1 MAQDQ
6 LFGCQLDQ
14 IVQHAPA
21 QGDLTYCDQMVAEK
35 RSPKGLPTL
44 LFPVLRGRLLT
55 SCPRKS
61 VFSSI

>member
-21 QGDLTYCDQMVAEK
+21 QVDLTYCDQMVVEK
-35 RSPKGLPTL
+35 R
-44 LFPVLRGRLLT
+44 
-55 SCPRKS
+55 
-61 VFSSI
+61 